1 MPFGFYFVTRYYY
14 NLYILRELMVNQ
26 RAGVLGTGHSYP
38 EGILTNADLAKI
50 VETSDD
56 WITTRT
62 GIKQRRK
69 AAPDEYTSMFAVR
82 AAQQAIERARLDP
95 SDIDLLLCATVT
107 PDQILPSTGCIIQA
121 ELGANNAA
129 AMDIVAACSGFLY
142 GLSLANSMIKTGQ
155 VRHAVVVG
163 AEILTQYVDYTDR
176 QTCVLF
182 GDGAGAAVLGP
193 TENGRGILASK
204 IRSDG
209 RYEEQ
214 LYSPGGGT
222 RRKPSAETLAAG
234 DHFFKMKGNELF
246 KVAVRSMAEI
256 SREVL
261 EQAGAKSDDISLFIP
276 HQANQRITEAV
287 ADRLNV
293 DISKVYSN
301 IAVHGNTSSASIPIA
316 LDECVETGRIK
327 DGDLVMMASFG
338 GGVTWGG
345 VLVRWKVSD

>member
-1 MPFGFYFVTRYYY
+1 
-14 NLYILRELMVNQ
+14 MVNQ
-26 RAGVLGTGHSYP
+26 RAGILGTGHSYP
-38 EGILTNADLAKI
+38 EGILTNADLTKI
-50 VETSDD
+50 VETSDE

-69 AAPDEYTSMFAVR
+69 AAPGEYTSMFAVR

-95 SDIDLLLCATVT
+95 SDIDLLICATVT
-107 PDQILPSTGCIIQA
+107 PDQILPSTGCIVQA
-121 ELGANNAA
+121 ELGANSAA
-129 AMDIVAACSGFLY
+129 AMDVVAACSGFLY
-142 GLSLANSMIKTGQ
+142 GVSLADSMIRTGQ

-204 IRSDG
+204 IKSDG

-214 LYSPGGGT
+214 LFSPGGGT
-222 RRKPSAETLAAG
+222 RRKPTAETLAAG

-261 EQAGAKSDDISLFIP
+261 ERAGKTSDEISLFIP

-293 DISKVYSN
+293 SMDKVYSN

-316 LDECVETGRIK
+316 LDECVEAGRINE
-327 DGDLVMMASFG
+327 GDLVLMTSFG
-338 GGVTWGG
+338 GGVTWGA
-345 VLVRWKVSD
+345 VLMQW

>member
-1 MPFGFYFVTRYYY
+1 
-14 NLYILRELMVNQ
+14 MVNQ
-26 RAGVLGTGHSYP
+26 RAGILGTGHSYP
-38 EGILTNADLAKI
+38 EGILTNADLARI

-69 AAPDEYTSMFAVR
+69 AAPGEYTSLFAVR
-82 AAQQAIERARLDP
+82 AARQAIERARLDP
-95 SDIDLLLCATVT
+95 ADIDLLLCATVT
-107 PDQILPSTGCIIQA
+107 PDQILPSTGCIVQA

-142 GLSLANSMIKTGQ
+142 GVSLADSMIRTGQ

-193 TENGRGILASK
+193 VENGRGILASK
-204 IRSDG
+204 IKSDG

-222 RRKPSAETLAAG
+222 RRKPTPETLAAG

-246 KVAVRSMAEI
+246 KVAVRSMAEV
-256 SREVL
+256 SRAVL
-261 EQAGAKSDDISLFIP
+261 DQAGAKADDISLFIP

-293 DISKVYSN
+293 DMEKVYSN

-316 LDECVETGRIK
+316 LDECVESGRIK
-327 DGDLVMMASFG
+327 PGDLVLMASFG
-338 GGVTWGG
+338 GGVTWGA
-345 VLVRWKVSD
+345 VLMRW

>member
-1 MPFGFYFVTRYYY
+1 MA
-14 NLYILRELMVNQ
+14 NQ
-26 RAGVLGTGHSYP
+26 RAGILGTGHAYP
-38 EGILTNADLAKI
+38 EGILTNDDLAKV
-50 VETSDD
+50 VETSDE

-69 AAPDEYTSMFAVR
+69 AAPGEYTSMFAVR
-82 AAQQAIERARLDP
+82 AGRQAIEQARLDP

-107 PDQILPSTGCIIQA
+107 PDQILPSTACIIQA

-142 GLSLANSMIKTGQ
+142 GLSLANSMILTGQ
-155 VRHAVVVG
+155 AKNVLVVG

-182 GDGAGAAVLGP
+182 GDGAGAAVVGP
-193 TENGRGILASK
+193 VEGNRGILATK
-204 IRSDG
+204 IKSDG
-209 RYEEQ
+209 RFEEQ

-222 RRKPSAETLAAG
+222 RRRPTAETLAAG

-246 KVAVRSMAEI
+246 KVAVRSMAEV
-256 SREVL
+256 SRDVL
-261 EQAGAKSDDISLFIP
+261 ETSGLTAADVDLFIP

-287 ADRLNV
+287 ANKLNV
-293 DISKVYSN
+293 DMDRVYSN

-316 LDECVETGRIK
+316 LDECVESGRIK
-327 DGDLVMMASFG
+327 EGDLVLMASFG

-345 VLVRWKVSD
+345 VVVRW

>member
-1 MPFGFYFVTRYYY
+1 M
-14 NLYILRELMVNQ
+14 LNQ
-26 RAGVLGTGHSYP
+26 RAGILGTGHSYP
-38 EGILTNADLAKI
+38 EGILTNAELAEM
-50 VETSDD
+50 VETSDE

-69 AAPDEYTSMFAVR
+69 AAPHEYTSQFAVR
-82 AAQQAIERARLDP
+82 AVRQAIERARLDP

-142 GLSLANSMIKTGQ
+142 GLSLADSMIRTGQ

-163 AEILTQYVDYTDR
+163 AEILTQYVDYKDR

-193 TENGRGILASK
+193 VEGNRGILAAK
-204 IRSDG
+204 IKSDG

-222 RRKPSAETLAAG
+222 RRRPTAETLAAG

-256 SREVL
+256 SRDVL
-261 EQAGAKSDDISLFIP
+261 EQTGLKAQDIDLFIP

-287 ADRLNV
+287 ADRLDV
-293 DISKVYSN
+293 DTSKVYSN

-316 LDECVETGRIK
+316 LDECVEAGRVK
-327 DGDLVMMASFG
+327 EGDLVLLASFG
-338 GGVTWGG
+338 GGVTWGA
-345 VLVRWKVSD
+345 VLMRW

>member
-1 MPFGFYFVTRYYY
+1 MAK
-14 NLYILRELMVNQ
+14 Q

-38 EGILTNADLAKI
+38 EGILTNADLAQM
-50 VETSDD
+50 VETSDE

-69 AAPDEYTSMFAVR
+69 AAPGEYTSMFAVR
-82 AAQQAIERARLDP
+82 AARQAIERARLDP
-95 SDIDLLLCATVT
+95 ADIDLLLCATVT

-129 AMDIVAACSGFLY
+129 AMDVVAACSGFLY
-142 GLSLANSMIKTGQ
+142 GLSLANSMIQTGQ
-155 VRHAVVVG
+155 ARYALVIG

-176 QTCVLF
+176 HTCVLF

-193 TENGRGILASK
+193 VDENRGILSARIK
-204 IRSDG
+204 SDG

-222 RRKPSAETLAAG
+222 RRRPTAETLAAG

-246 KVAVRSMAEI
+246 KVAVRSMAEV

-261 EQAGAKSDDISLFIP
+261 EDAELTAEDVNLFIP

-287 ADRLNV
+287 ASKLNV
-293 DISKVYSN
+293 NLDKVYSN

-316 LDECVETGRIK
+316 LDECVESGRMKTG
-327 DGDLVMMASFG
+327 DVVLLASFG

-345 VLVRWKVSD
+345 VLMRW

>member
-1 MPFGFYFVTRYYY
+1 MA
-14 NLYILRELMVNQ
+14 NQ
-26 RAGVLGTGHSYP
+26 RAGILGTGHSYP
-38 EGILTNADLAKI
+38 EGILSNDDLAKI
-50 VETSDD
+50 VETSDE

-69 AAPDEYTSMFAVR
+69 AAPGEYTSLFAVR
-82 AAQQAIERARLDP
+82 AGRQAIERARLDP
-95 SDIDLLLCATVT
+95 ADIDLLICATVT

-121 ELGANNAA
+121 ELGTHNAA
-129 AMDIVAACSGFLY
+129 AMDVVAACSGFLY
-142 GLSLANSMIKTGQ
+142 GLALANSMIQTGQ
-155 VRHAVVVG
+155 SRYALVIG
-163 AEILTQYVDYTDR
+163 AEILTQFVDYTDR
-176 QTCVLF
+176 KTCVLF

-193 TENGRGILASK
+193 VEGNRGILAAK
-204 IRSDG
+204 IKSDG

-222 RRKPSAETLAAG
+222 RRRPTAETLANG

-256 SREVL
+256 SRDVL
-261 EQAGAKSDDISLFIP
+261 QTAGLTADDVDVFIP

-287 ADRLNV
+287 ASKLNV
-293 DISKVYSN
+293 DMNKVYSN

-316 LDECVETGRIK
+316 LDECVESGK
-327 DGDLVMMASFG
+327 VKEGDLVLMASFG

-345 VLVRWKVSD
+345 VLLRW

>member
-1 MPFGFYFVTRYYY
+1 M
-14 NLYILRELMVNQ
+14 ENQ
-26 RAGVLGTGHSYP
+26 RAGILGTGHSYP
-38 EGILTNADLAKI
+38 EGILTNADLTKI
-50 VETSDD
+50 VETSDE

-69 AAPDEYTSMFAVR
+69 AAPGEYTSLFAVR
-82 AAQQAIERARLDP
+82 AARQAIERARLDP
-95 SDIDLLLCATVT
+95 SDIDLLICATVT

-121 ELGANNAA
+121 ELGAHNAA
-129 AMDIVAACSGFLY
+129 AMDVVAACSGFLY
-142 GLSLANSMIKTGQ
+142 GVSLADSMIRTGQ

-193 TENGRGILASK
+193 VEGTRGILSSK
-204 IRSDG
+204 IKSDG

-214 LYSPGGGT
+214 LFSPGGGT

-234 DHFFKMKGNELF
+234 DHYFKMKGNELF

-261 EQAGAKSDDISLFIP
+261 EKAGKRSDEIDLFIP

-293 DISKVYSN
+293 DMSKVYSN

-316 LDECVETGRIK
+316 LDECVSAGRVK
-327 DGDLVMMASFG
+327 EGDLVLMASFG
-338 GGVTWGG
+338 GGVTWGA
-345 VLVRWKVSD
+345 VLMQW

>member
-1 MPFGFYFVTRYYY
+1 
-14 NLYILRELMVNQ
+14 MVNQ
-26 RAGVLGTGHSYP
+26 RAGILGTGHSYP
-38 EGILTNADLAKI
+38 EGILTNADLANI
-50 VETSDD
+50 VETSDE

-69 AAPDEYTSMFAVR
+69 AAPGEYTSLFAVR
-82 AAQQAIERARLDP
+82 AARQAIERARLDP
-95 SDIDLLLCATVT
+95 ADIDLLLCATVT
-107 PDQILPSTGCIIQA
+107 PDQILPSTGCIVQA
-121 ELGANNAA
+121 ELGANSAA

-142 GLSLANSMIKTGQ
+142 GVSLADSMIRTGQ

-193 TENGRGILASK
+193 VENGRGILASK

-222 RRKPSAETLAAG
+222 RRKPTAETLAAG

-261 EQAGAKSDDISLFIP
+261 DQAGVKSDDISLFIP

-293 DISKVYSN
+293 DLDRVYSN
-301 IAVHGNTSSASIPIA
+301 ISVHGNTSSASIPIA
-316 LDECVETGRIK
+316 LDECVEAGRIK
-327 DGDLVMMASFG
+327 PGDLVLMASFG
-338 GGVTWGG
+338 GGVTWGA
-345 VLVRWKVSD
+345 VLMRW